1 MGPENAVW
9 GIAMM
14 LVSQVYMAQ
23 EKNQRQFATPTIEV
37 PVPVAT
43 MADTWSMKRGRVHN
57 IC

>member
-23 EKNQRQFATPTIEV
+23 EKNQRQFATPTI
-37 PVPVAT
+37 
-43 MADTWSMKRGRVHN
+43 GRL
-57 IC
+57 CRSQLWQKPGR